1 MSINLFLES
10 LWSFVPGQV
19 LKSGCPILSIMED
32 LLLILHLIPWTLC
45 AFFFFHQMK
54 IIGLPSVEVCIA
66 SNALYSTSTLIIKS
80 YFVCKESLK
89 QRKKLKVCYWVMSVR
104 WQNRKLWILH
114 LPNILIQSG
123 HEDKN
128 PFVRYPE
135 TGSKL
140 CVTLCVC
147 VHSVAHVTLASRKL
161 GKLKSEGNLR
171 HPLCIISTPS
181 IALYDQKEIPKISA
195 FFRERSGV
203 NLTPYDP
210 ASLGA
215 SQKPGFCIACL
226 RVLMEPGIL
235 WWFSC

>member
-114 LPNILIQSG
+114 LPNILIQPG

-147 VHSVAHVTLASRKL
+147 ALSCSCNL
-161 GKLKSEGNLR
+161 GKQETRETEVRRKSETPSVYNFYPQHSTIWSEGN
-171 HPLCIISTPS
+171 PQDLCLFQGKEWGEPDTLWPSVSGGFPEAWLLYCLSQGADGTWNTP
-181 IALYDQKEIPKISA
+181 
-195 FFRERSGV
+195 V
-203 NLTPYDP
+203 
-210 ASLGA
+210 
-215 SQKPGFCIACL
+215 
-226 RVLMEPGIL
+226 V
-235 WWFSC
+235 

>member
-66 SNALYSTSTLIIKS
+66 SDALYSTSTLIIKS
-80 YFVCKESLK
+80 YFVCRESLK

-114 LPNILIQSG
+114 LPNILIQPG

-147 VHSVAHVTLASRKL
+147 ALSCSCNL
-161 GKLKSEGNLR
+161 GKQETRETEVRRKSE
-171 HPLCIISTPS
+171 TPS
-181 IALYDQKEIPKISA
+181 
-195 FFRERSGV
+195 V
-203 NLTPYDP
+203 
-210 ASLGA
+210 
-215 SQKPGFCIACL
+215 
-226 RVLMEPGIL
+226 
-235 WWFSC
+235 

>member
-1 MSINLFLES
+1 M
-10 LWSFVPGQV
+10 
-19 LKSGCPILSIMED
+19 
-32 LLLILHLIPWTLC
+32 
-45 AFFFFHQMK
+45 
-54 IIGLPSVEVCIA
+54 
-66 SNALYSTSTLIIKS
+66 
-80 YFVCKESLK
+80 
-89 QRKKLKVCYWVMSVR
+89 
-104 WQNRKLWILH
+104 
-114 LPNILIQSG
+114 
-123 HEDKN
+123 
-128 PFVRYPE
+128 
-135 TGSKL
+135 
-140 CVTLCVC
+140 C

-235 WWFSC
+235 RWFTGAGGVQTAKASRKQSSLSGKESAQGCIPMHVPPYERQG